1 MYISR
6 PSRVE
11 YVDVTRPASPFEDTD
26 ETFSSQSTIVQ
37 LTENFS
43 RLNPDLGEF
52 VSTIYS
58 KAFKPQKV
66 QARRIANA
74 LNSIPPPRNSQA
86 PDEYCNILSFAQRF
100 LLTLSCIML
109 KQPQRDLSPPLL
121 TYAQEHSI
129 RSSSSPITDATPH
142 PLSLALIRLHT
153 TSKRHRDN
161 VGYELHVKAEAAVTA
176 ALVTVIQECLPGEDI
191 FVATPHRIQR
201 QAVKA
206 ALSARHFETLS
217 HLLDKLTLDGEEK
230 IKSTVTVDTIERL
243 QGVSCTP
250 ILIFTVGSEAA
261 FVICLFSLPQ
271 SHISDLHFLLERR
284 RLNVAISRAK
294 SMCVLISSNEV
305 LRPAVDA
312 LTNEETA
319 KGHTFIRAF
328 ADRAWSSNIS
338 VDIDA
343 L

>member
-1 MYISR
+1 
-6 PSRVE
+6 
-11 YVDVTRPASPFEDTD
+11 
-26 ETFSSQSTIVQ
+26 TIVQ

-66 QARRIANA
+66 EARRIANA
-74 LNSIPPPRNSQA
+74 LNSIPQPRKSQA
-86 PDEYCNILSFAQRF
+86 PDEYFNILNFVQRF
-100 LLTLSCIML
+100 LLALSCIML
-109 KQPQRDLSPPLL
+109 KQPQRDLSPPLF
-121 TYAQEHSI
+121 TYTQEHSH
-129 RSSSSPITDATPH
+129 RSGSSPIKDATPH

-153 TSKRHRDN
+153 TSKRHCDN
-161 VGYELHVKAEAAVTA
+161 VGYELHVKDEAAVTA

-206 ALSARHFETLS
+206 ALSARHFETLP
-217 HLLDKLTLDGEEK
+217 HLLDKLTLDGDKEAE
-230 IKSTVTVDTIERL
+230 STVTVDTIERL
-243 QGVSCTP
+243 Q
-250 ILIFTVGSEAA
+250 GSEAA

-271 SHISDLHFLLERR
+271 SHISDLHFLLERQ
-284 RLNVAISRAK
+284 RLNAAISRAK

-312 LTNEETA
+312 LINEETA

-328 ADRAWSSNIS
+328 ADRAWSS
-338 VDIDA
+338 
-343 L
+343 